1 MARYSVDYDGDLSTT
16 DDRVSYSSFDA
27 ATGAINDRGF
37 DSFRVQDNRRG
48 GGGNLGSFGSDEG
61 GRRAGFAA
69 LNEARPVRSGL
80 FGGGGGGLLG
90 RLFGGGGQRGGIF
103 NLTGPRD
110 FFDGGGL
117 GASGPQFQGGNYS
130 GLLNAI
136 GVSPLGQGLRAQMA
150 ASPAMAPQGT
160 RPLPPGVAPQTQQPA
175 ALRPVQTPTMTPGS
189 ASQPATRLPINMQGM
204 VQGSGQTPATGY
216 VRTGMTPPAAMT
228 GAPQGPG
235 QGAAV
240 SPDIGTPQMEFG
252 TIRPRVSRVGRNFL
266 PMADFAP
273 NVNLLS
279 TSSSADTGSASQV
292 QPTRLPINMQGV
304 VQGSGQTPATGYAP
318 VPARSLTAPRT
329 AYERIFGIGQYGI
342 LGR

>member
-37 DSFRVQDNRRG
+37 SSYRVQDNRRG

-80 FGGGGGGLLG
+80 FGGNGGGLLG

-110 FFDGGGL
+110 FIDGGGL
-117 GASGPQFQGGNYS
+117 GASGPQFQGGAYS
-130 GLLNAI
+130 GLLNLA

-150 ASPAMAPQGT
+150 PSPAMAPQGT
-160 RPLPPGVAPQTQQPA
+160 RQLPPGAMPQGQQPA

-189 ASQPATRLPINMQGM
+189 ASQTYAPRGRVAPM
-204 VQGSGQTPATGY
+204 SASPEY
-216 VRTGMTPPAAMT
+216 FSPGMTPPAAMT
-228 GAPQGPG
+228 GAPQGLTMFGG
-235 QGAAV
+235 QGAADRPYV
-240 SPDIGTPQMEFG
+240 DTPQMEFG
-252 TIRPRVSRVGRNFL
+252 TVRPGVSRVQPRPSAVGVAPFASTMSAGAGMGQLGPDAGR
-266 PMADFAP
+266 AA
-273 NVNLLS
+273 
-279 TSSSADTGSASQV
+279 QV
-292 QPTRLPINMQGV
+292 RAFREMQ
-304 VQGSGQTPATGYAP
+304 
-318 VPARSLTAPRT
+318 ARAAGRPL
-329 AYERIFGIGQYGI
+329 GMGGL

>member
-37 DSFRVQDNRRG
+37 GSYRVQDNRRG

-130 GLLNAI
+130 GLLNLV
-136 GVSPLGQGLRAQMA
+136 GVSPLGQGLRSQMA
-150 ASPAMAPQGT
+150 PTPAMAPQGT
-160 RPLPPGVAPQTQQPA
+160 RQLPPGAMPPGQQPA

-189 ASQPATRLPINMQGM
+189 ASQPGTRLPINMQGM

-216 VRTGMTPPAAMT
+216 VGADTRRMAQGSGQTPATGYVSTDMAAPIAPAAMNPSLLPRAT
-228 GAPQGPG
+228 
-235 QGAAV
+235 
-240 SPDIGTPQMEFG
+240 PDIGQLERYLSGQPQAMGF
-252 TIRPRVSRVGRNFL
+252 T
-266 PMADFAP
+266 P
-273 NVNLLS
+273 NVNTLS
-279 TSSSADTGSASQV
+279 ATRSA
-292 QPTRLPINMQGV
+292 RLPINMQGV
-304 VQGSGQTPATGYAP
+304 IAGSGQTPATGYAP
-318 VPARSLTAPRT
+318 PPRGNLNAPRT